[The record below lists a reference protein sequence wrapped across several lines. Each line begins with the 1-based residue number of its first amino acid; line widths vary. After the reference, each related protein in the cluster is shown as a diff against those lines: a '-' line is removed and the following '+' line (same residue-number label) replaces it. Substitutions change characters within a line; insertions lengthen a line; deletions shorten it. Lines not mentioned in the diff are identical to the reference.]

1 MNDTDFPAHVPDVK
15 TGLTILSQRDA
26 LVASDEL
33 MSRRSPH
40 STKDLR
46 YLIEVWRRDRV
57 AWRDARD
64 SRQDKK
70 DESE

>member
-1 MNDTDFPAHVPDVK
+1 MSEFPTDVPDVK
-15 TGLTILSQRDA
+15 TGLQLLSQRDC

-33 MSRRSPH
+33 MARRPPH
-40 STKDLR
+40 SAKDLR

-64 SRQDKK
+64 ARQDKK
-70 DESE
+70 DAAE

>member
-1 MNDTDFPAHVPDVK
+1 METEFPHDVADVK

-33 MSRRSPH
+33 MARRPPH

-57 AWRDARD
+57 SWRDSRD
-64 SRQDKK
+64 ARQDKK
-70 DESE
+70 DAEE